1 MVQMGFMEGSGQ
13 KKMNQCAEGVQ
24 FRIKDLDHIPQVM
37 EKSTK
42 SFKQERSNKIR
53 SVPETI
59 MLEHGVE
66 KEGTGGQETG

>member
-1 MVQMGFMEGSGQ
+1 
-13 KKMNQCAEGVQ
+13 MNQGTEGMQ
-24 FRIKDLDHIPQVM
+24 FRVKDLGHIPQVM

-42 SFKQERSNKIR
+42 SFKQERGSKMR

-66 KEGTGGQETG
+66 KGGTGGQETG